1 MYIYNSQLASKDNKV
16 KQKLKKINIE
26 NRFQLKTGQI
36 RGRINNIELTLLYL
50 RQKRT

>member
-1 MYIYNSQLASKDNKV
+1 MDIYNSQLASKKNKV
-16 KQKLKKINIE
+16 KQKLKKKYIG

-36 RGRINNIELTLLYL
+36 RGRIDNIELTLLYL